1 MKSASH
7 QFLKFKLLDALGNNR
22 RPGTKTAHHRIGFAW
37 AASCT
42 TKSYNDRLLPTKSFA
57 KRRHKHFHQQ
67 AAKQPQWRNG
77 GLLGQEH
84 LRCKKRGSH
93 DLSTVF
99 DSQCRTS
106 EVFQLNFFFKLCID
120 TCTPIYI
127 NKNIYRY
134 ICRICGTCWAP
145 FNSKSFTVLLHETKE
160 NYLCLIPGSCCI
172 SPLFIVAP

>member
-1 MKSASH
+1 MLSAIIAGQAQKRLIIALDLH
-7 QFLKFKLLDALGNNR
+7 EQRAAPQNHITTGCCRQNLLRNGD
-22 RPGTKTAHHRIGFAW
+22 I
-37 AASCT
+37 SI
-42 TKSYNDRLLPTKSFA
+42 SS
-57 KRRHKHFHQQ
+57 QQ

-99 DSQCRTS
+99 DLAMSYIGSFSTEFLLQNYA
-106 EVFQLNFFFKLCID
+106 LIH
-120 TCTPIYI
+120 CTPIYI
-127 NKNIYRY
+127 NKHMYIY
-134 ICRICGTCWAP
+134 IKDIFAEFVEHVGP
-145 FNSKSFTVLLHETKE
+145 PLNSKSFTVLLHETKE